1 MRSPTAI
8 GRYDGGAMSARD
20 DQPITVP
27 PPDGEDDAYNATT
40 KVGAMPEEMMAKLRA
55 EGLLPPEVDE
65 PPAVPSSKSRR
76 FADPV
81 PPPRDDAPVAVLYS
95 STPPADHESPPSA
108 PIPAVPPPPSF
119 LAEPEP
125 PAPPAPLAFE
135 PPAPAPLAP
144 SQPSQPPVVAVE
156 PADPVVQRETQAFGG
171 RFTRGQ
177 LMIGLI
183 AVLGALVAFAF
194 LMALMS
200 QRR

>member
-1 MRSPTAI
+1 
-8 GRYDGGAMSARD
+8 MSARD

-81 PPPRDDAPVAVLYS
+81 APRDDGPVAVLYS

-108 PIPAVPPPPSF
+108 PIPAAPPPPVF
-119 LAEPEP
+119 AAEPAPPPPVLAAE
-125 PAPPAPLAFE
+125 PAPPAV
-135 PPAPAPLAP
+135 PPSVAPAAPASLAP
-144 SQPSQPPVVAVE
+144 VQPSQPPVVAVE
-156 PADPVVQRETQAFGG
+156 PADPVVPRETQAFGG

-177 LMIGLI
+177 MIIGVI
-183 AVLGALVAFAF
+183 AALGALVAFAF